1 MLRFFYTPV
10 YSRSNGSKGLRINCM
25 KVFLRGEV
33 KMEMQ
38 KIKEEV
44 KDEIRRTLLSMVATS
59 TASEA

>member
-1 MLRFFYTPV
+1 MARKDYKLD
-10 YSRSNGSKGLRINCM
+10 CM
-25 KVFLRGEV
+25 KVYLRGEV

-59 TASEA
+59 TASKA